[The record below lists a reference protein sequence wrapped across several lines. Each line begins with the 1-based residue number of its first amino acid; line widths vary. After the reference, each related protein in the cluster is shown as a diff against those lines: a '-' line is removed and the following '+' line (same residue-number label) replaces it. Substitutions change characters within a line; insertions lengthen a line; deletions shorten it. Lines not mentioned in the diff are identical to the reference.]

1 VTNRGLSL
9 LRARGLAPKKSFGQ
23 HFLHDQK
30 RVARIAE
37 LATTPEGGMVLEI
50 GAGVGALTDVLAERA
65 ARVVAIERD
74 RDLVPLLRE
83 LMAEHENVEVVEAD
97 AVRLAWREHL
107 EAGPSPRVVAGNLPY
122 QLTGRLLERA
132 VEHAR
137 ELDRVV
143 FMVQEEVA
151 DRIVAAPGGREYGAL
166 SVFVQAAFRVE
177 RALRIGP
184 GAFSPPPEVSSAVI
198 VLDPLAEPRAEETPL
213 FREVVKGAFATR
225 RKTLRNSWRKLLAR
239 DVLEEAAREA
249 GIDLDAR
256 AETLSAED
264 YARMTAVVAALRR
277 DG

>member
-83 LMAEHENVEVVEAD
+83 LMAEHENV
-97 AVRLAWREHL
+97 
-107 EAGPSPRVVAGNLPY
+107 
-122 QLTGRLLERA
+122 
-132 VEHAR
+132 
-137 ELDRVV
+137 DRVV